1 MVQER
6 TVSQGADIPGPAA
19 RHAPLPSL
27 PTQARGVEKRDRLYD
42 AAMARYREGGVANT
56 KVEDVIAEAG
66 VSWATFFRYFPR
78 KEDVLLEG
86 VARHFRDHVRP
97 TAQRSLADHRLRTR
111 TVLER
116 ALGALLEPVDMPR
129 PLHIAALLEVL
140 ASPPRFAAFVGDH
153 PQPVIGLV
161 GEILAEGQRRG
172 EVRTDVDA
180 SLAAVALGAGTMFP
194 AAQAAAAGADPMDSA
209 KRALD
214 LLWGGLASP

>member
-1 MVQER
+1 MVQEG
-6 TVSQGADIPGPAA
+6 TVSHGTDIPGPAIGQA
-19 RHAPLPSL
+19 SLPSL
-27 PTQARGVEKRDRLYD
+27 PTQARGVEKRDRLYEV
-42 AAMARYREGGVANT
+42 AMARYRESGLANT
-56 KVEDVIAEAG
+56 KVEDVVAEAG

-86 VARHFRDHVRP
+86 VARHFRDQVRP
-97 TAQRSLADHRLRTR
+97 AVARGLSDHRLRTK

-116 ALGALLEPVDMPR
+116 AFAALLEPVDMPR
-129 PLHIAALLEVL
+129 PLHTAALLEVL

-161 GEILAEGQRRG
+161 VEILAEGQRRG

-180 SLAAVALGAGTMFP
+180 SLAAVSLGAGTMFP

-209 KRALD
+209 RQALD
-214 LLWGGLASP
+214 LLWSGLGDT